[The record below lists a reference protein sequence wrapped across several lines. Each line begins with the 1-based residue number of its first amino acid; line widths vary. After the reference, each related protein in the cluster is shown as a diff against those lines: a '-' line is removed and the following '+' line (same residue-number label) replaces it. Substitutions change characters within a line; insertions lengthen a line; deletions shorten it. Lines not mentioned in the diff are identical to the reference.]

1 MYCNIVFMIDIFVI
15 SKITQ
20 YRYYVIAIT
29 DVRSLGLSTKWRT
42 LMIKKTMKV
51 RENTFRKLEDPFEN
65 GAAKKYVFYVKVDD
79 VAEGIPMAT
88 NPRDQKL
95 TSGVATAIKESL
107 QNSIRKHSLILLR
120 RNRINRLKSVKK
132 AWNLL
137 NSLAWIAL
145 RTVVSGILIV
155 KSRLIKMAMLS

>member
-51 RENTFRKLEDPFEN
+51 RENTFEN
-65 GAAKKYVFYVKVDD
+65 WK
-79 VAEGIPMAT
+79 
-88 NPRDQKL
+88 
-95 TSGVATAIKESL
+95 
-107 QNSIRKHSLILLR
+107 ILLKMER
-120 RNRINRLKSVKK
+120 LRNMYFMLK
-132 AWNLL
+132 
-137 NSLAWIAL
+137 
-145 RTVVSGILIV
+145 
-155 KSRLIKMAMLS
+155 

>member
-51 RENTFRKLEDPFEN
+51 RENTFRKW
-65 GAAKKYVFYVKVDD
+65 K
-79 VAEGIPMAT
+79 
-88 NPRDQKL
+88 
-95 TSGVATAIKESL
+95 
-107 QNSIRKHSLILLR
+107 ILLKMER
-120 RNRINRLKSVKK
+120 LRNMYFMLK
-132 AWNLL
+132 
-137 NSLAWIAL
+137 
-145 RTVVSGILIV
+145 
-155 KSRLIKMAMLS
+155 